1 MKSCCLPPIK
11 LASDESRSPPMV
23 LVGGGVAG
31 GAAATPPSAT
41 GVPMLP
47 AVLPAVLPPVLWG
60 VTAGI
65 SKSPNPS
72 NTWGEGGSGGTSEK
86 QHRLQT
92 CKSLILLQHGQQ
104 TGVRPD
110 RTVGVQ
116 SSCDSIGCYLCLT
129 CTIQDCQ
136 YVWAFRGKQLQPLH
150 SLGSLLHQFT
160 CSGT

>member
-1 MKSCCLPPIK
+1 MKSWCLPPIR

-31 GAAATPPSAT
+31 GAAAMPPPPI

-60 VTAGI
+60 VTADI

-72 NTWGEGGSGGTSEK
+72 NTWGEGRNGGTPEK

-92 CKSLILLQHGQQ
+92 CISLI
-104 TGVRPD
+104 
-110 RTVGVQ
+110 
-116 SSCDSIGCYLCLT
+116 
-129 CTIQDCQ
+129 
-136 YVWAFRGKQLQPLH
+136 
-150 SLGSLLHQFT
+150 
-160 CSGT
+160 

>member
-1 MKSCCLPPIK
+1 MKSCCLPPTR

-31 GAAATPPSAT
+31 GAAAMPAAAT

-60 VTAGI
+60 VTEGI

-72 NTWGEGGSGGTSEK
+72 NTWGEGGNGGTSEK

-92 CKSLILLQHGQQ
+92 CKSLIWLQHRQRAD
-104 TGVRPD
+104 VRPD
-110 RTVGVQ
+110 GTVRGK
-116 SSCDSIGCYLCLT
+116 SSCDSIGSHLCIA
-129 CTIQDCQ
+129 CTMEDCK
-136 YVWAFRGKQLQPLH
+136 YI
-150 SLGSLLHQFT
+150 
-160 CSGT
+160 